1 MAETYMGNWSYFNP
15 IKGDGWNT
23 AKVTTVWTVLKPV
36 VNSGIFT
43 TNLNWW
49 SPRRI
54 SNEPS
59 TVGGGTSHHMFS
71 IFTISPPIPGEMI
84 QLNIFQMSNEKNP
97 GYLLYI
103 GDYTTQLYGDYNKP
117 L

>member
-1 MAETYMGNWSYFNP
+1 MAEKYMGNWSYFNP

-23 AKVTTVWTVLKPV
+23 AKVTTVWMVLKPV
-36 VNSGIFT
+36 VNNGIFT

-59 TVGGGTSHHMFS
+59 TVGGGTSHYMFL

-84 QLNIFQMSNEKNP
+84 QLTSNIFQMSNEKNP
-97 GYLLYI
+97 GYLLYM
-103 GDYTTQLYGDYNKP
+103 GLYYPIIWG
-117 L
+117 LS